1 MALQRRL
8 KRCSNQRGTLAGPEV
23 DGPRARQG
31 TQTQGRPPATEDAR
45 WVGAQVRG
53 PKGGKGR
60 TIRLPAR
67 TVEALKAHRARQ
79 AEVRLKAGSLYQDE
93 VLVFASEIDTP
104 LEPSNIDRR
113 SFKPLLK
120 KAGLPNIRF
129 HDLRHTCATVL
140 LSQGVN
146 PKFVQELLG
155 HADIK
160 LTLGTYSHFLPSMG
174 EQTAN
179 AMEIALG

>member
-1 MALQRRL
+1 MPIPTRRNFARPSRGQRIP
-8 KRCSNQRGTLAGPEV
+8 T
-23 DGPRARQG
+23 RA
-31 TQTQGRPPATEDAR
+31 
-45 WVGAQVRG
+45 
-53 PKGGKGR
+53 
-60 TIRLPAR
+60 
-67 TVEALKAHRARQ
+67 VEALKAHRARQ
-79 AEVRLKAGSLYQDE
+79 AEEKLKAGPLYRDAG
-93 VLVFASEIDTP
+93 LTFATQVGTP

-113 SFKPLLK
+113 SFKLLLK
-120 KAGLPNIRF
+120 KAGLPDIRF

-174 EQTAN
+174 DQTAA
-179 AMEIALG
+179 AMESALG